1 MSIRKLCVF
10 LIIVSVASVIGGI
23 VIFCGAKDREKPY
36 STPVELSSEELYKLE
51 EGQFCRGD
59 ITVVGVAFSNVVKSD
74 GTEPFRYYPA
84 VFKENPKRFVIVC
97 VGPELYET
105 MDALKEGKKDS
116 FPFTGFLRKP
126 EDEVNLAFT
135 YIKEM
140 TVRQLKISKIPTD
153 DITFVHYYVEYTE
166 PEDYGVQKTLAV
178 LMIVLGAVFAA
189 GGTAGVIIFRNKKT
203 EK

>member
-1 MSIRKLCVF
+1 MGIRKLCVV
-10 LIIVSVASVIGGI
+10 LILVSLVSAIGGI
-23 VIFCGAKDREKPY
+23 VIFHGAKNREKPY

-59 ITVVGVAFSNVVKSD
+59 ITVVKAAFSNVLKSD

-84 VFKENPKRFVIVC
+84 VFKEDPKRFVVVC

-116 FPFTGFLRKP
+116 FTITGFLRKP

-140 TVRQLKISKIPTD
+140 TVRQLKISRIPTD
-153 DITFVHYYVEYTE
+153 DITFVHYYVEYAE

-178 LMIVLGAVFAA
+178 LMIVLGAVFAV
-189 GGTAGVIIFRNKKT
+189 GGTAGIFIFRRKT
-203 EK
+203 VEE